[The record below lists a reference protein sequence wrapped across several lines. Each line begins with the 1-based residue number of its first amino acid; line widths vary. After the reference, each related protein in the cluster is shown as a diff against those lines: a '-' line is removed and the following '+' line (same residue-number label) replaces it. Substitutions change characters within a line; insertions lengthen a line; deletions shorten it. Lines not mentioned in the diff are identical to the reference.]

1 MPAVMSARVASARPS
16 ARAPGRVSARQS
28 SRCSPLSRSR
38 VYASSETVT
47 DDSLAA
53 LNIKYAIPGSVEFV
67 EGREGLPAVKLTHA
81 CGASAEVYLF
91 GGCVMSWKQAT
102 GDEVLYVRPDA
113 KFDKS
118 KPISGGMP
126 HCFPQFGPGE
136 MQQHGFARNLDWEVS
151 STSADVN
158 PDDKDPCVEITLRD
172 NEYTRAM
179 WDHAFELH
187 YSITLHGEELQTEYR
202 VINTGDKPFSF
213 QAALHSYFEVV
224 NIKLAAVE
232 GLGGMKYLD
241 KVADAEN
248 PPTKEMP
255 NGTLTF
261 AGPVDSVFENSPSEV
276 SLLVGNGAGI
286 ALQQTGFTDTIV
298 WTPWEDMPDCYESFC
313 CVENAKAVKPVTL
326 DPNDTWNATT
336 RFAVYTA

>member
-1 MPAVMSARVASARPS
+1 MPAVMSSAMSARVARGASA
-16 ARAPGRVSARQS
+16 GRVSTRQS

-136 MQQHGFARNLDWEVS
+136 MQQHGFARNLEWEVS
-151 STSADVN
+151 STSADPN
-158 PDDKDPCVEITLRD
+158 PDNPDPEVQLVLTQND
-172 NEYTRAM
+172 YTKAM
-179 WDHAFELH
+179 WPHNFVVA
-187 YSITLHGEELQTEYR
+187 YTVRLHGEELHTDMR
-202 VINTGDKPFSF
+202 VMNMNQSDSFSF
-213 QAALHSYFEVV
+213 NGALHTYFEVSDIEKAKV
-224 NIKLAAVE
+224 N
-232 GLGGMKYLD
+232 G
-241 KVADAEN
+241 
-248 PPTKEMP
+248 
-255 NGTLTF
+255 
-261 AGPVDSVFENSPSEV
+261 
-276 SLLVGNGAGI
+276 
-286 ALQQTGFTDTIV
+286 
-298 WTPWEDMPDCYESFC
+298 
-313 CVENAKAVKPVTL
+313 
-326 DPNDTWNATT
+326 
-336 RFAVYTA
+336 